1 MANARLIYRSIAVSD
16 RSNTLVENESSRV
29 SGEQAQNLYVLSYL
43 FSDDWGH
50 LPFDARWIRRTCYPG
65 SPKPISEIEDAMT
78 RLVGV
83 GLWNPPY
90 TIVGKKYVYIY
101 GFEEKQREGI
111 RKRRRGEWP
120 DESGSIPRR
129 NQDHNI
135 DESIACAAKVRESSK
150 HHEPAEEKK
159 QLPVKPLG
167 IKGKDLVL
175 GEINNQQI
183 TMAFWNFMVENS
195 GGITDDAARLLYRA
209 KVKSDKNICGWITA
223 GFLDGYIFNTCDDEE
238 NNTRRVKGW
247 MERWLNRVAELEVT
261 K

>member
-1 MANARLIYRSIAVSD
+1 VANGRVICRAITVSD
-16 RSNTLVENESSRV
+16 KANSLTEDQSTRV
-29 SGEQAQNLYVLSYL
+29 RGEQALCLYCISYA

-50 LPFDARWIRRTCYPG
+50 LPYDSKWLGRMCFPG
-65 SPKPISEIEDAMT
+65 SSKPKAEIEEEMNLLAKS
-78 RLVGV
+78 
-83 GLWNPPY
+83 GLWDTPY
-90 TIVGKKYVYIY
+90 SISGKTFTHIHR
-101 GFEEKQREGI
+101 FEDTQRDGI